1 MNWGKIIV
9 ITLAIFGV
17 FIAGMSVYMLASPQ
31 DEYDHD
37 YYEKGLNFDHDYAK
51 EENVVK
57 DNAQPQIQIG
67 TDNVLISFNTSAA
80 GTIKFERPS
89 GTQMDQTFQVAASR
103 VIIPLRKLQ
112 QGEWQL
118 VFDWKSNGRSYLY
131 QHKIMVP

>member
-17 FIAGMSVYMLASPQ
+17 FIAGMSVYMFTSPQ
-31 DEYDHD
+31 DDYDHD
-37 YYEKGLNFDHDYAK
+37 YYEKGLNFDHDYNR

-57 DNAQPQIQIG
+57 DHAQPQIQMG
-67 TDNVLISFNTSAA
+67 TDSVLISFNTTVA

-89 GTQMDQTFQVAASR
+89 ATQMDKIFQVAASR

-131 QHKIMVP
+131 QQKIMVP